1 MKTEKVELT
10 ELIANEGKLIA
21 RKEDGAIMGERLYLG
36 IQDKKSNYIEVDKP
50 AENENS
56 ESAVSGEE
64 IKE

>member
-50 AENENS
+50 AENES
-56 ESAVSGEE
+56 LESAVSGEE
-64 IKE
+64 IK

>member
-21 RKEDGAIMGERLYLG
+21 RKDNGAIMGERIYLG

-50 AENENS
+50 ADNEDS
-56 ESAVSGEE
+56 ESTADNEE
-64 IKE
+64 TVE